1 MAEKVATE
9 EVSATQEEV
18 KFTKEQIVKAKKY
31 RDRRDLVNALLVRD
45 NSYTLSEVDELID
58 KFMKGSVR

>member
-9 EVSATQEEV
+9 EASATQDEV

-31 RDRRDLVNALLVRD
+31 INRRDLVNALLVNG
-45 NSYTLSEVDELID
+45 NSYTLNEVDELIN
-58 KFMKGSVR
+58 KFMKGSVK

>member
-31 RDRRDLVNALLVRD
+31 RDRRDLVNALLIRD

-58 KFMKGSVR
+58 KFMKGSVK

>member
-58 KFMKGSVR
+58 KFMKGSVK